1 MTRTH
6 HGRPAKAATVLSRL
20 ANAAAAGRCALTI
33 ACACIVLPAQ
43 PMAEETSTP
52 ASKDGPVVGT
62 PQVVKDLHWGDVL
75 FYFYQGDYMQSLT
88 RLGAAQEFNRVGHHA
103 VEAEL
108 LKGGLYLSLGQ
119 HEEAGRIFKSLLN
132 DNVPL
137 DVRNRAW
144 FYLAKIWYQRDYLED
159 AATAL
164 SSIRGALPGDM
175 EPERHL
181 LEAQVLMYLNRYD
194 DAIRAL
200 ERWQPAGNGS
210 DVWSSYARFNIGV
223 ALVRKERLEEAAK
236 LLDAVGQIDAPTEE
250 LAALRDKANLA
261 LGFAWLKA
269 NRPADAKSVLQ
280 RVRLEGPQSNKALL
294 GAGWADSAEKRYT
307 RALAPWLELRGRNML
322 DAAVQ
327 ESYLAVPYAYA
338 QLDADKQAAEQY
350 MLAVQAFE
358 EEAQRIDQSI
368 ASIRT
373 GQLLETIVAN
383 DRADQVGWYWQLQ
396 NLPDAPET
404 RYLYHLLA
412 SHEFQEG
419 LKNYRDLRLMQR
431 NLASWSLSV
440 VAFEDM
446 IDTRRRA
453 FEQRAPGMQH
463 TLDTVDL
470 DALEAHKN
478 ELELRLSAIERDNDV
493 AGLATA
499 RELEQWSKLEHIESV
514 LGRADQNDPLVQE
527 MREKTRLLRGRL
539 LWDFNSS
546 YKARVWRAR
555 KEARELDVAYT
566 EARRRWVLVE
576 RAREEYPARTE
587 EFARRVATLQPRIGT
602 LSARLATAADSQNRY
617 LASVAIRE
625 LESQKERLAAYSL
638 QARFALA
645 SIYDRASNR
654 GAAAATEVR
663 NERAQ
668 PRPACCGDC
677 RRPAELTQRHGA
689 CRRETEDRHDQGSRG
704 SRCAG
709 RA

>member
-1 MTRTH
+1 MTRSPRHRRFALRACMT
-6 HGRPAKAATVLSRL
+6 ACALACTLQLS
-20 ANAAAAGRCALTI
+20 APPAAARTKNVTQDKPL
-33 ACACIVLPAQ
+33 
-43 PMAEETSTP
+43 
-52 ASKDGPVVGT
+52 VGT

-75 FYFYQGDYMQSLT
+75 FYFYQGDYLQSIT
-88 RLGAAQEFNRVGHHA
+88 RLGAFQEFGRVGHHA
-103 VEAEL
+103 TEAEL

-144 FYLAKIWYQRDYLED
+144 FYLAKVWYQRNYLED

-164 SSIRGALPGDM
+164 ASIRGALLGDL

-181 LEAQVLMYLNRYD
+181 LEAQVMMYLDRYD

-200 ERWQPAGNGS
+200 ERWQPAGGS
-210 DVWSSYARFNIGV
+210 DPWSAYARFNIGV
-223 ALVRKERLEEAAK
+223 AMVRKERIEDAAK
-236 LLDAVGQIDAPTEE
+236 LLDAVGQIETPTQE

-269 NRPADAKSVLQ
+269 GRPADAKAVLQ

-294 GAGWADSAEKRYT
+294 GAGWADSAEQRYT
-307 RALAPWLELRGRNML
+307 KALAPWLELRGRNLL

-338 QLDADKQAAEQY
+338 QLNADKQAAEQY
-350 MLAVQAFE
+350 MFAVQAFSA
-358 EEAQRIDQSI
+358 EADRIDQSI
-368 ASIRT
+368 ASIRS
-373 GQLLETIVAN
+373 GRLLDAIVAN
-383 DRADQVGWYWQLQ
+383 DQADQVGWYWQLQ

-431 NLASWSLSV
+431 NLAGWSLSV
-440 VAFEDM
+440 AAFGDM
-446 IDTRRRA
+446 VDTRRRA
-453 FEQRAPGMQH
+453 YEQRVPGLQQ

-478 ELELRLSAIERDNDV
+478 DLELRVSAIERDNDAV
-493 AGLATA
+493 ALATA
-499 RELEQWSKLEHIESV
+499 REQQQWAKVELIEKV
-514 LGRADQNDPLVQE
+514 LASADQSDPLVQE

-546 YKARVWRAR
+546 YKARLWRAR
-555 KEARELDVAYT
+555 KELRELDVAYK

-576 RAREEYPARTE
+576 RAREDYPARTE
-587 EFARRVATLQPRIGT
+587 EFAIRVATLQPRIDALTG
-602 LSARLATAADSQNRY
+602 RLALAADSQNRY
-617 LASVAIRE
+617 LAAIAVKE

-645 SIYDRASNR
+645 SIYDRASGGDSSG
-654 GAAAATEVR
+654 GAS
-663 NERAQ
+663 
-668 PRPACCGDC
+668 P
-677 RRPAELTQRHGA
+677 
-689 CRRETEDRHDQGSRG
+689 
-704 SRCAG
+704 
-709 RA
+709 